1 MKITTV
7 IVKQVKM
14 TMTSKNLIKKDFRK
28 AFWRTF
34 AMGASWE
41 FSKQLGTGYAY
52 AMTPLLKRIFKGK
65 PEKLKESMRR
75 NTEFFNVS
83 NFCSSLI
90 MGISASM
97 EEKYAE
103 DDDFDPRT
111 ISNIKASLMGPLSAI
126 GDSLMMGTWR
136 IICTSIAAAFALK
149 GNVIGPILFILAYN
163 IPTTIVRWYGLKY
176 GYTFGVGFLDKLN
189 SSGAIEKLS
198 YYSSILGMIVI
209 GAMTSNYV
217 VIKTPLSFGK
227 GGAKLTLQGDILNQ
241 VVPGLLPL
249 LAVFI
254 MYRMLKKGVNV
265 GWIMLGTFVLGIV
278 CSYFKIFVP

>member
-1 MKITTV
+1 MKIT
-7 IVKQVKM
+7 KRQVQT
-14 TMTSKNLIKKDFRK
+14 TMTSEKLTNKDFRK

-34 AMGASWE
+34 SMGASWE
-41 FSKQLGTGYAY
+41 FSKQLGTGYAF
-52 AMTPLLKRIFKGK
+52 AITPLLKKIFKNK
-65 PEKLKESMRR
+65 PEKLKESLQR

-83 NFCSSLI
+83 NFCSSTI
-90 MGISASM
+90 MGITASM

-103 DDDFDPRT
+103 DDEFDTRI

-126 GDSLMMGTWR
+126 GDSLVMGTWR
-136 IICTSIAAAFALK
+136 IICTSIAATFALK
-149 GNVIGPILFILAYN
+149 GNVLGPILFILAYN
-163 IPTTIVRWYGLKY
+163 IPCTLVRWYGLKY

-227 GGAKLTLQGDILNQ
+227 GGAKLTLQGDVLNQ
-241 VVPGLLPL
+241 IVPGLLSL
-249 LAVFI
+249 LAVYI
-254 MYRMLKKGVNV
+254 MYKLLKKGVNV
-265 GWIMLGTFVLGIV
+265 GWIMVGTFVVGIV

>member
-1 MKITTV
+1 MTT
-7 IVKQVKM
+7 
-14 TMTSKNLIKKDFRK
+14 TSSKLRPKDFRR

-34 AMGASWE
+34 SMGASWE
-41 FSKQLGTGYAY
+41 YSKQLGVGYAY
-52 AMTPLLKRIFKGK
+52 AMTPLLERIFQNK
-65 PEKLKESMRR
+65 PDKLKESLKR

-83 NFCSSLI
+83 NFCASTI

-97 EEKYAE
+97 EERYA
-103 DDDFDPRT
+103 DSDDFDPNT

-136 IICTSIAAAFALK
+136 IICTSIATVFALK
-149 GNVIGPILFILAYN
+149 GNFLGPLLFILAYN
-163 IPTTIVRWYGLKY
+163 IPCTLVRWYGLKY
-176 GYTFGVGFLDKLN
+176 GYQFGVGFLDKLN
-189 SSGAIEKLS
+189 MSGAFEKLS

-217 VIKTPLSFGK
+217 VINTPLSFGK
-227 GGAKLTLQGDILNQ
+227 GKAKLTLQGDVLNQ
-241 VVPGLLPL
+241 IVPGLLPL

-254 MYRMLKKGVNV
+254 MYKFLTKGVNV
-265 GWIMLGTFVLGIV
+265 GWIIFGTFVLGIV

>member
-1 MKITTV
+1 
-7 IVKQVKM
+7 M
-14 TMTSKNLIKKDFRK
+14 TMTSDKLTKKAFRK

-34 AMGASWE
+34 SMGASWE
-41 FSKQLGTGYAY
+41 FSKQLGTGYSY
-52 AMTPLLKRIFKGK
+52 AMVPLLEEIFKNK
-65 PEKLKESMRR
+65 PEKLKESLKR

-83 NFCSSLI
+83 NFCSSTI
-90 MGISASM
+90 MGISTSM
-97 EEKYAE
+97 EEEYAQN
-103 DDDFDPRT
+103 DDFDPPT

-126 GDSLMMGTWR
+126 GDSLVMGTWR

-149 GNVIGPILFILAYN
+149 GNVVGPLLFILAYN
-163 IPTTIVRWYGLKY
+163 IPCTLVRWYGLKY
-176 GYTFGVGFLDKLN
+176 GYTLGVGFLDKLN
-189 SSGAIEKLS
+189 STGAMEKLS

-241 VVPGLLPL
+241 IVPGLLSL

-254 MYRMLKKGVNV
+254 MYKLLKKGVNV

-278 CSYFKIFVP
+278 CSYFKVFVP